1 MHDTQDTLGAKIMY
15 DLIVKKI
22 KNIFNTRNLT
32 KKQIEEHKGWADNVF
47 VYIFDKLA
55 LTILMNCRVP
65 TAVGCRS
72 NLGFN

>member
-15 DLIVKKI
+15 DLIVKEI

-47 VYIFDKLA
+47 V
-55 LTILMNCRVP
+55 
-65 TAVGCRS
+65 
-72 NLGFN
+72 